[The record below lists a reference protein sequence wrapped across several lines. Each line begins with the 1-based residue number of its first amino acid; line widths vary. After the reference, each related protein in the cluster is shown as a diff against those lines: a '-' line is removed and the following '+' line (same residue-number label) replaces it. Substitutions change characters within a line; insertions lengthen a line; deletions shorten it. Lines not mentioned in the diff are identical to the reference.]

1 MTDAL
6 RCINSG
12 FRQHSRRYFG
22 AFSISSMAE
31 DYQIL
36 VPDSQEDG
44 DSIYKTYLETLTGIL
59 GKDEAYRIL
68 DSFSDGAKA
77 RQAAAIS
84 EIEITVPGDGSADTV
99 EAAGTT
105 EEQETPG
112 VIEEVRKIHSRKKYR
127 KKNRKTRGAG
137 RSGNNRGA
145 GAINR

>member
-1 MTDAL
+1 M
-6 RCINSG
+6 
-12 FRQHSRRYFG
+12 
-22 AFSISSMAE
+22 
-31 DYQIL
+31 
-36 VPDSQEDG
+36 PDSQEDG

-112 VIEEVRKIHSRKKYR
+112 VIEEVPENPQPEEIPEEEPEKPEEPEPSTMKIFLMDHRRKHLRNRQNKVNRRKKASLRYSR
-127 KKNRKTRGAG
+127 QKAEN
-137 RSGNNRGA
+137 
-145 GAINR
+145 